1 MEVHHHPHVE
11 KKKFRE
17 YFLEF
22 IMIFLAVTLGFF
34 AENIREH
41 YTEKAHAKEYL
52 EAYRDEL
59 LQQQVVFDQYIRG
72 YQQKVFV
79 CDSMKTIFYNKQE
92 NERLADIARLLVPS
106 LKLSD
111 VPVSTASYDQMVSA
125 GALRNINNI
134 LLRDSMAAY
143 KGQIE
148 ELKNYNSH
156 LIQHLMQNTELVG
169 ELSDFHDVISTDTA
183 ESFDAVK
190 HIPDMQRFD
199 PLTNEQRRRI
209 VFFYEQHIFKAQSDL
224 LLLRLLKRSNKYLLE
239 MVNAQLKK

>member
-1 MEVHHHPHVE
+1 MEVHHHPTVE
-11 KKKFRE
+11 KKNFKE

-22 IMIFLAVTLGFF
+22 LMIFLAVTLGFF

-41 YTEKAHAKEYL
+41 YRENTNTKEYI
-52 EAYRDEL
+52 EACRDEL
-59 LQQQVVFDQYIRG
+59 LQQQVVFDLYIKG
-72 YQQKVFV
+72 YQQKVVV

-92 NERLADIARLLVPS
+92 NERIADIERLLVPS

-148 ELKNYNSH
+148 ELKN
-156 LIQHLMQNTELVG
+156 
-169 ELSDFHDVISTDTA
+169 
-183 ESFDAVK
+183 
-190 HIPDMQRFD
+190 
-199 PLTNEQRRRI
+199 
-209 VFFYEQHIFKAQSDL
+209 
-224 LLLRLLKRSNKYLLE
+224 
-239 MVNAQLKK
+239 